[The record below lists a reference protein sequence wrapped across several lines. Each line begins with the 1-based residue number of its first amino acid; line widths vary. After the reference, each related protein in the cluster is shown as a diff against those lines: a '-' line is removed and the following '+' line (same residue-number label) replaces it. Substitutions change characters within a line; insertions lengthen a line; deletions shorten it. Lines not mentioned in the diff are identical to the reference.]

1 MDMDGQRIAIIAAHE
16 FEDIE
21 LEYPLLQWSHEGAD
35 VILVPVSA
43 GHHPRPALAETEA
56 KPITGRFGT
65 PMPPEVIKDG
75 YTVERLRDL
84 TVSDVDCVFIP
95 GGFSP
100 DHLRVVPE
108 VVDFVRQAY
117 EEGKIV
123 ASICHGPQV
132 LIEAGLVEGKTVTG
146 YKAVRTD
153 LVNAGAEFE
162 DVPAVQDGNL
172 VTGRVPDDLPP
183 FCETVAE
190 ALAAHTPELEVA

>member
-1 MDMDGQRIAIIAAHE
+1 MDIDDKRIAIIAAHE

-43 GHHPRPALAETEA
+43 GHHPRPALEETEA

-65 PMPPEVIKDG
+65 PMPPEVIKEG
-75 YTVERLRDL
+75 YTVERLPDL
-84 TVSDVDCVFIP
+84 TVSEIDCVFIP

-108 VVDFVRQAY
+108 VVDFIRKAY
-117 EEGKIV
+117 EEGKVV

-153 LVNAGAEFE
+153 LINAGAKFK

-183 FCETVAE
+183 FCETVVE
-190 ALAAHTPELEVA
+190 ALATYTPDLEVA